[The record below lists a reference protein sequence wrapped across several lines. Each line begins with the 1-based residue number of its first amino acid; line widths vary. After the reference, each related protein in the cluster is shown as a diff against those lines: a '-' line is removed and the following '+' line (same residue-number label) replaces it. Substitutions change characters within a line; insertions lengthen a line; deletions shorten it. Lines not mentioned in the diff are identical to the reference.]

1 MAKNRLFMETTKIQ
15 ADQSASEIVREL
27 VAHGARSINTDYEN
41 GRIVGIRWVMR
52 VSGSDVL
59 FDMPARVDAV
69 RRLLLKETTGAA
81 RRHVD
86 EKAERVA
93 WRQLLRW
100 VQAQLA
106 FIDCG
111 MAQTAEVF
119 MPYIVLNPASHER
132 LFDMMMAQQFKA
144 LPPAR
149 EQ

>member
-1 MAKNRLFMETTKIQ
+1 MAKNRLFMETTKIH
-15 ADQSASEIVREL
+15 AHQSADEIVREL
-27 VAHGARSINTDYEN
+27 VSHGARSINTDYDD
-41 GRIVGIRWVMR
+41 GRVVGLRWVMR

-69 RRLLLKETTGAA
+69 RKLLMRETTGSA
-81 RRHVD
+81 RRHVE
-86 EKAERVA
+86 EKAERIA

-119 MPYIVLNPASHER
+119 MPYMVLNPGSNKR
-132 LFDMMMAQQFKA
+132 LFDMLMDQQFKA
-144 LPPAR
+144 LPAPEA
-149 EQ
+149 Q

>member
-1 MAKNRLFMETTKIQ
+1 MPKNRLFMETTKI
-15 ADQSASEIVREL
+15 APSQSASEIVAAL
-27 VAHGARSINTDYEN
+27 VRHGARSINTDYED
-41 GRIVGIRWVMR
+41 GRVVGLRWIMR

-59 FDMPARVDAV
+59 FDMPARVNAV
-69 RRLLLKETTGAA
+69 RKLLLRETKGEA

-86 EKAERVA
+86 EKAERIA

-119 MPYIVLNPASHER
+119 MPYIVLNPGTNKR
-132 LFDMMMAQQFKA
+132 LFETMMEQEFKA
-144 LPPAR
+144 LPSGA
-149 EQ
+149 Q